1 MAQKKSFLVY
11 FDNYPMVQ
19 ALPLEQRG
27 LLLTALFE
35 YGMAAGE
42 PDSPSIPEILEYF
55 ADRVKEYKK
64 IGVVYVE
71 SAVPLSE
78 EQKEKI
84 EKRVLETTDYVSL
97 EPHYQVD
104 ETLIGGLVI
113 RIGGRVADSSIRTRL
128 ENLRRELSKIQLV

>member
-42 PDSPSIPEILEYF
+42 PDSPSIPEILEAF
-55 ADRVKEYKK
+55 PAMTEETRMACLFMCSNIHRDTQRWLGRQAAQEPTAGRWNSPLQGSKK
-64 IGVVYVE
+64 RPGHT
-71 SAVPLSE
+71 A
-78 EQKEKI
+78 
-84 EKRVLETTDYVSL
+84 ETFFLV
-97 EPHYQVD
+97 QA
-104 ETLIGGLVI
+104 GL
-113 RIGGRVADSSIRTRL
+113 
-128 ENLRRELSKIQLV
+128 

>member
-42 PDSPSIPEILEYF
+42 PDSPSIPEILEAF
-55 ADRVKEYKK
+55 PAMT
-64 IGVVYVE
+64 
-71 SAVPLSE
+71 E
-78 EQKEKI
+78 ETRMACLFMCSNIHRDTQRWLGRQAAQERRRAGQGSGP
-84 EKRVLETTDYVSL
+84 ETGERTYQARDVLA
-97 EPHYQVD
+97 Q
-104 ETLIGGLVI
+104 I
-113 RIGGRVADSSIRTRL
+113 RRDLAH
-128 ENLRRELSKIQLV
+128 RREVE

>member
-42 PDSPSIPEILEYF
+42 PDSPSIPEILEAFPAMTEETRMACLFMCSNIHRDTQRWLGRQAAQERRRAGQGSGPETGERTYQ
-55 ADRVKEYKK
+55 ARDVLAQIRQDLAHRWE
-64 IGVVYVE
+64 VE
-71 SAVPLSE
+71 
-78 EQKEKI
+78 
-84 EKRVLETTDYVSL
+84 
-97 EPHYQVD
+97 
-104 ETLIGGLVI
+104 
-113 RIGGRVADSSIRTRL
+113 
-128 ENLRRELSKIQLV
+128 

>member
-42 PDSPSIPEILEYF
+42 PDSPSIPEILEAFPAMTEETRMACLFMCSNIHRDTQRWLGRQAAQERRRAGQGSGPETGERTYQ
-55 ADRVKEYKK
+55 ARDVLAQIRQDLGHRWE
-64 IGVVYVE
+64 VE
-71 SAVPLSE
+71 
-78 EQKEKI
+78 
-84 EKRVLETTDYVSL
+84 
-97 EPHYQVD
+97 
-104 ETLIGGLVI
+104 
-113 RIGGRVADSSIRTRL
+113 
-128 ENLRRELSKIQLV
+128 

>member
-42 PDSPSIPEILEYF
+42 PDSPSIPEILEAFPAMTEETRMACLFMCSNIHRDTQRWLGRQAAQERRRAGQGSGPETGERTYQARDVLAQIL
-55 ADRVKEYKK
+55 ADLGHRWE
-64 IGVVYVE
+64 VE
-71 SAVPLSE
+71 
-78 EQKEKI
+78 
-84 EKRVLETTDYVSL
+84 
-97 EPHYQVD
+97 
-104 ETLIGGLVI
+104 
-113 RIGGRVADSSIRTRL
+113 
-128 ENLRRELSKIQLV
+128 

>member
-42 PDSPSIPEILEYF
+42 PDSPSIPEILEAFPAMTEETRMACLFMCSNIHRDTQRWLGRQAAQERRRTGQGSGPETGERTYQ
-55 ADRVKEYKK
+55 ARDVLAQIRQDLAHRWE
-64 IGVVYVE
+64 VE
-71 SAVPLSE
+71 
-78 EQKEKI
+78 
-84 EKRVLETTDYVSL
+84 
-97 EPHYQVD
+97 
-104 ETLIGGLVI
+104 
-113 RIGGRVADSSIRTRL
+113 
-128 ENLRRELSKIQLV
+128 

>member
-42 PDSPSIPEILEYF
+42 PDSPSLPEILEAFPAMTEETRMACLFMCSNIHRDTQRWLGRQAAQERRRAGQGSGTETGERTYQ
-55 ADRVKEYKK
+55 ARDVLAQIRQDLAHRWE
-64 IGVVYVE
+64 VE
-71 SAVPLSE
+71 
-78 EQKEKI
+78 
-84 EKRVLETTDYVSL
+84 
-97 EPHYQVD
+97 
-104 ETLIGGLVI
+104 
-113 RIGGRVADSSIRTRL
+113 
-128 ENLRRELSKIQLV
+128 

>member
-42 PDSPSIPEILEYF
+42 PDSPSIPEILEAFPAMTEETKMACLFMCSNIHRDTQRWLGRQAAQERRRAGQGSGPETGERTYQ
-55 ADRVKEYKK
+55 ARDVLAQIRQDLAHRWE
-64 IGVVYVE
+64 VE
-71 SAVPLSE
+71 
-78 EQKEKI
+78 
-84 EKRVLETTDYVSL
+84 
-97 EPHYQVD
+97 
-104 ETLIGGLVI
+104 
-113 RIGGRVADSSIRTRL
+113 
-128 ENLRRELSKIQLV
+128 

>member
-42 PDSPSIPEILEYF
+42 PDSPSIPEILEAFPAMTEETRMACLCMCSNIHRDTQRWLGRQAAQERRRAGQGSGPETGERTYQ
-55 ADRVKEYKK
+55 ARDVLAQIRQDLAHRWE
-64 IGVVYVE
+64 VE
-71 SAVPLSE
+71 
-78 EQKEKI
+78 
-84 EKRVLETTDYVSL
+84 
-97 EPHYQVD
+97 
-104 ETLIGGLVI
+104 
-113 RIGGRVADSSIRTRL
+113 
-128 ENLRRELSKIQLV
+128 

>member
-42 PDSPSIPEILEYF
+42 PDSPSIPEILEAFPAMAEETRMACLFMCSNIHRDTQRWLGRQAAQERRRAGQGSGPETGERTYQ
-55 ADRVKEYKK
+55 ARDVLAQIRQDLAHRWE
-64 IGVVYVE
+64 VE
-71 SAVPLSE
+71 
-78 EQKEKI
+78 
-84 EKRVLETTDYVSL
+84 
-97 EPHYQVD
+97 
-104 ETLIGGLVI
+104 
-113 RIGGRVADSSIRTRL
+113 
-128 ENLRRELSKIQLV
+128 

>member
-42 PDSPSIPEILEYF
+42 PDSLSIPEILEAFPAMTEETRMACLFMCSNIHRDTQRWLGRQAAQERRRAGQGSGPETGERTYQ
-55 ADRVKEYKK
+55 ARDVLAQIRQDLAHRWE
-64 IGVVYVE
+64 VE
-71 SAVPLSE
+71 
-78 EQKEKI
+78 
-84 EKRVLETTDYVSL
+84 
-97 EPHYQVD
+97 
-104 ETLIGGLVI
+104 
-113 RIGGRVADSSIRTRL
+113 
-128 ENLRRELSKIQLV
+128 